1 MRKYIFLLTIIIFLI
16 TKINIK
22 TSVVSKEMA
31 SVILS
36 DSKFLTIDKGT
47 KEGIEEG
54 DIVLSNNA
62 LVGIITDVNIP
73 YNMVNFTVDRA
84 NGKYELVPLF
94 DIKPYLR
101 PMSSL
106 TEEEKEKLCELCDM
120 YEPYNDTNDYSYYG
134 IKVVREFCVT
144 DEKYIDTLNFRVIDW
159 LLENH
164 FDYRGLIEKGLALEA
179 PEGMYKTE

>member
-1 MRKYIFLLTIIIFLI
+1 
-16 TKINIK
+16 
-22 TSVVSKEMA
+22 
-31 SVILS
+31 
-36 DSKFLTIDKGT
+36 
-47 KEGIEEG
+47 
-54 DIVLSNNA
+54 
-62 LVGIITDVNIP
+62 
-73 YNMVNFTVDRA
+73 
-84 NGKYELVPLF
+84 
-94 DIKPYLR
+94 
-101 PMSSL
+101 MSSL